1 MNFVDFFLSRKTE
14 MWWKK
19 KKKISY
25 TLPLIAF
32 LNFNTFHIWKGKEM
46 DFWIV
51 KDDKREMHYVS
62 TLKCLIMV
70 SPTLQPLFSLFCKT
84 PTVIL
89 IQPLSLPP
97 PIINLRCWYMKIQL
111 FIFVFLTSQYE
122 KVRKN
127 MRWIWHFPV
136 FANKHAILRCRQRR
150 YERELTRTVPSVG
163 ILWKTLHKRASVKY
177 IK

>member
-1 MNFVDFFLSRKTE
+1 MYWINFQNSYTFAYQKILLHTLLLFVFKSLQSILKIYNLYLTTFLIFWILLISFCPGKQRCDE
-14 MWWKK
+14 KK
-19 KKKISY
+19 KNKISY

-111 FIFVFLTSQYE
+111 FIFVFLTSQ
-122 KVRKN
+122 
-127 MRWIWHFPV
+127 
-136 FANKHAILRCRQRR
+136 
-150 YERELTRTVPSVG
+150 
-163 ILWKTLHKRASVKY
+163 
-177 IK
+177 